1 MIESIIIILL
11 ISTIII
17 LSFKLRKKIEID
29 QQVFKDYEDIKRK
42 IENATTEYNNI
53 VTKKIIEINHLDE
66 IE

>member
-1 MIESIIIILL
+1 MIENIIIILL

-17 LSFKLRKKIEID
+17 LSFKLRKKIEIN

-42 IENATTEYNNI
+42 IEIVTTEYNNI
-53 VTKKIIEINHLDE
+53 VEKKNIEINHLDE

>member
-29 QQVFKDYEDIKRK
+29 QQVFKDYEDIKIK